1 MNKKIWT
8 EIFHEEKLKG
18 DVRFDEPMTEYT
30 SFRIG
35 GPAEVMFFPEDLSD
49 LRSVLRG
56 AKRNNIQLFI
66 LGLGTNLLVK
76 DGGIPGVTV
85 NLKNLNKI
93 EIVGSQ
99 GANPPLPPFT
109 LAPLRGAGFTKG
121 GGGGIIYA
129 EAGVPLPMLLSFAA
143 RNGLEGLE
151 FTAGIPGALGGAII
165 MNAGTKD
172 GEMKDVVD
180 TVTLMD
186 SDGEIKTAKRDDI
199 SFGYRRSGI
208 EGMIVVN
215 ANLKLRKGDPEVIKE
230 GIKDHIKERKNREP
244 SGLPN
249 AGSVFKN
256 PESVP
261 AGKILEE
268 LGFKGF
274 RVGDAEVSRVHANFI
289 VNRGKAKASDVISI
303 INAIKEKVLKERKI
317 VLEPEIRIVGIN
329 GN

>member
-8 EIFHEEKLKG
+8 EIFHEGKLKG
-18 DVRFDEPMTEYT
+18 EVRFDEPMTGYT

-49 LRSVLRG
+49 LRAVLRG

-85 NLKNLNKI
+85 NLKNLNKVKI
-93 EIVGSQ
+93 IRTQNSE
-99 GANPPLPPFT
+99 
-109 LAPLRGAGFTKG
+109 LRTQNF
-121 GGGGIIYA
+121 IYA
-129 EAGVPLPMLLSFAA
+129 EAGVSLPRLLLFTA
-143 RNGLEGLE
+143 RHGLEGLE

-165 MNAGTKD
+165 MNAGTRD

-180 TVTLMD
+180 NVTLMD
-186 SDGEIKTAKRDDI
+186 SDGEIKTVKRDDI
-199 SFGYRRSGI
+199 PFGYRRSGI
-208 EGMIVVN
+208 EGMIVVS
-215 ANLKLRKGDPEVIKE
+215 ANLKLRKADPEVIKE
-230 GIKDHIKERKNREP
+230 GIKDRIKERKSREP

-249 AGSVFKN
+249 AGSVFRN

-261 AGKILEE
+261 AGKIIEE
-268 LGFKGF
+268 LGLKGF

-303 INAIKEKVLKERKI
+303 INAIKEKVLKEKKV